1 MPNGEF
7 AARKLVRQRKH
18 QRLLKKPLKRRK
30 LRNKQKYDPMGTV
43 PMAKGLVLQ
52 KIAVEQKQ
60 PHSGMIKGVKLQ
72 LVKNHKVVG
81 AFVPGDGSI
90 NFIDEHDEVTIVG
103 MGGSQRGQM
112 GCIPG
117 WKYKVIMV
125 NGTDIQQ
132 IRKGKR
138 EKPKR

>member
-1 MPNGEF
+1 M
-7 AARKLVRQRKH
+7 
-18 QRLLKKPLKRRK
+18 LKKPLKRRK
-30 LRNKQKYDPMGTV
+30 LKNKQKYDPMGTV

-52 KIAVEQKQ
+52 KVAVEQKQ
-60 PHSGMIKGVKLQ
+60 PHSGMIKGVKVQ
-72 LVKNHKVVG
+72 LIKNHKVVG

-132 IRKGKR
+132 VRKGRK

>member
-1 MPNGEF
+1 M
-7 AARKLVRQRKH
+7 
-18 QRLLKKPLKRRK
+18 
-30 LRNKQKYDPMGTV
+30 
-43 PMAKGLVLQ
+43 
-52 KIAVEQKQ
+52 
-60 PHSGMIKGVKLQ
+60 Q
-72 LVKNHKVVG
+72 LIKNHKVVG

-132 IRKGKR
+132 VRKGRK

>member
-1 MPNGEF
+1 M
-7 AARKLVRQRKH
+7 
-18 QRLLKKPLKRRK
+18 LKKPWKRRQMK
-30 LRNKQKYDPMGTV
+30 NKARYDAMGTV

-52 KIAVEQKQ
+52 KVAVEQKQ
-60 PHSGMIKGVKLQ
+60 PHSGMIKGVKMQ
-72 LVKNHKVVG
+72 LVKNHKVVN

-132 IRKGKR
+132 IRKGKK

>member
-7 AARKLVRQRKH
+7 AARKLLRQRKH
-18 QRLLKKPLKRRK
+18 QRMLKKPLKRRK
-30 LRNKQKYDPMGTV
+30 LKLKQRYDPMGTV
-43 PMAKGLVLQ
+43 PMAKALVLQ
-52 KIAVEQKQ
+52 KVAVEQKQ
-60 PHSGMIKGVKLQ
+60 PHSGMIKGVKAQ
-72 LVKNHKVVG
+72 LIKNHKVVG

-117 WKYKVIMV
+117 WKYKVIAV

-132 IRKGKR
+132 IRKGKK